1 MKVLQFFPSIN
12 ISDGGTTTYIKELA
26 PALGRMVELHVCA
39 LGDKKNCVPLE
50 NATVHTIEVSL
61 KHICRM
67 KRQFMAVLDE
77 VKPDVVHINCCWMPQ
92 CALVQKWTR
101 EWQHKSI
108 IHNPSSLPVLLTPH
122 GMLEPWII
130 SRNYWTK
137 KLPAM
142 WLYQKWAVK
151 NADVIVST
159 AEEERKHIEALGWNN
174 NIIMVPNG
182 IDTAP
187 IEMKSE
193 WKDAKDL
200 LFMSRIHPKKGLEI
214 LIEALVDVRGLN
226 LKIAGDGEADY
237 VQSLKNLVSCKGL
250 TERVTFTGPI
260 YGEEKWRMIRDAD
273 VVVLPS
279 YSENFGLIVAEALAS
294 GTPVM
299 TTTGTPW
306 KSIEEYGCGWWIDA
320 NVDAVKHALNSVEST
335 LSGVL
340 KKMGLRGRALIE
352 EQFSVEK
359 LAKRLLITYGDYRR
373 NET

>member
-1 MKVLQFFPSIN
+1 
-12 ISDGGTTTYIKELA
+12 
-26 PALGRMVELHVCA
+26 
-39 LGDKKNCVPLE
+39 
-50 NATVHTIEVSL
+50 
-61 KHICRM
+61 
-67 KRQFMAVLDE
+67 
-77 VKPDVVHINCCWMPQ
+77 
-92 CALVQKWTR
+92 
-101 EWQHKSI
+101 
-108 IHNPSSLPVLLTPH
+108 
-122 GMLEPWII
+122 
-130 SRNYWTK
+130 
-137 KLPAM
+137 
-142 WLYQKWAVK
+142 
-151 NADVIVST
+151 
-159 AEEERKHIEALGWNN
+159 
-174 NIIMVPNG
+174 MVPNG

-214 LIEALVDVRGLN
+214 LIEALVDVKGLK

-237 VQSLKNLVSCKGL
+237 VQSLKTLVSSKGL

-306 KSIEEYGCGWWIDA
+306 KSIEEYGCGWWIEA